1 MSVAGVIVIAL
12 VASATPSAAATAD
25 PVANGARASWSQ
37 RRDALEELQ
46 GSLGQWQKERR
57 EFNRERA
64 RSREIRAR
72 REAPQAAADAV
83 APPPRTRSRPPP
95 PREWGK
101 VIEVAPE
108 DPPRDAAAW
117 GEVPQGTTEVE
128 RQVLKLEEELE
139 ARRRSCEEDPAA
151 CEAERERRRIIREG
165 NAAWEAALQE
175 KQRVKEAAI
184 EAEALRIQQEIDA
197 ARRREAEERARDL
210 GGRLDEKGEF
220 VDDDLS
226 RER

>member
-1 MSVAGVIVIAL
+1 MPVAGLILFAL
-12 VASATPSAAATAD
+12 VASTTRSGEANAD
-25 PVANGARASWSQ
+25 SVASGSKPSWSQ
-37 RRDALEELQ
+37 RRDALDELQ
-46 GSLGQWQKERR
+46 GSLGQWQRERR

-72 REAPQAAADAV
+72 REAPQGAGEAV
-83 APPPRTRSRPPP
+83 APSPGSRARPAPR
-95 PREWGK
+95 REWGK

-108 DPPRDAAAW
+108 DPPRDASAW
-117 GEVPQGTTEVE
+117 GEVPQGATEVE

-139 ARRRSCEEDPAA
+139 ARRRSCDEDPGA

-165 NAAWEAALQE
+165 NAAWDAALQE
-175 KQRVKEAAI
+175 KQRAKEAAI
-184 EAEALRIQQEIDA
+184 EAEALRIQQEIDV
-197 ARRREAEERARDL
+197 ARRREAEQRARDL

-220 VDDDLS
+220 VDDDLT